1 MTEQIR
7 KNVFETN
14 SSSSHSLTVSEGDIT
29 GQPFSDHTLRE
40 GVVIVGKGEYGWEFE
55 QYYGIY
61 DKLAYLITQIN
72 YEDIPQGDAAT
83 VTAELRESDPRF
95 DMLCRVVEEHTGVK
109 LQVQPGST
117 GYVDHQSSD
126 VGLELFDDEK
136 QLRQFLF
143 NSNSYIETDNDN
155 H

>member
-55 QYYGIY
+55 QY
-61 DKLAYLITQIN
+61 
-72 YEDIPQGDAAT
+72 
-83 VTAELRESDPRF
+83 
-95 DMLCRVVEEHTGVK
+95 
-109 LQVQPGST
+109 
-117 GYVDHQSSD
+117 
-126 VGLELFDDEK
+126 
-136 QLRQFLF
+136 
-143 NSNSYIETDNDN
+143 
-155 H
+155 